1 MDAVISQ
8 IIELENVKWEYG
20 IIIMNIL
27 KQSQNILLCILIVI
41 GSQINKRTMIWNKS
55 IYEAILKL
63 LKSLSCYFE
72 PGVLFNLKIMKY
84 IFEGEEYLY
93 QIV

>member
-55 IYEAILKL
+55 IYEAIKVIEKFIVTFATLKR
-63 LKSLSCYFE
+63 E
-72 PGVLFNLKIMKY
+72 
-84 IFEGEEYLY
+84 
-93 QIV
+93 